1 MSYRKLCILFCLVPF
16 RWVLQ
21 HKALRELEAK
31 FFWLRAMINAIALKL
46 VGDVGWGLKF
56 RVFVG
61 AALSTLDLIT
71 DIFIT
76 YTFWKNGEQSLYK
89 ISLSMILTSIF
100 LSLFTIW
107 GSNRK
112 RATKL
117 VLQEIIPVV
126 LGLKP
131 AVDAFRVARGV
142 EIEEGQ

>member
-1 MSYRKLCILFCLVPF
+1 M
-16 RWVLQ
+16 
-21 HKALRELEAK
+21 
-31 FFWLRAMINAIALKL
+31 MNAIALKL